1 MKELDK
7 MKAELKFVRKFTLR
21 ELLQEYPAKRG
32 WGFAN
37 VLLNREY
44 ILAEECEF
52 AVQKKTS

>member
-7 MKAELKFVRKFTLR
+7 MKAELKFVRKLTLR

-32 WGFAN
+32 WEFAN
-37 VLLNREY
+37 VLLSREY